1 MAEPMLGMMP
11 APRSPL
17 QTAPPPVPTARPQV
31 PPEGPGPGPGMDP
44 DTSGAFLAKGKQAMR
59 LIVEMATLRR
69 DKATQLSAI
78 AGGLT
83 DLIEE
88 DAQES
93 MPDDGTEEAMGMPGG
108 AQPMMPRS
116 PLHSPTEVSP
126 VWPGPSP
133 RAAMR

>member
-1 MAEPMLGMMP
+1 MLGMMP
-11 APRSPL
+11 PPRSPL

-31 PPEGPGPGPGMDP
+31 PPDGPGPGPGMDP

-108 AQPMMPRS
+108 AQPMMPR
-116 PLHSPTEVSP
+116 T
-126 VWPGPSP
+126 
-133 RAAMR
+133 A